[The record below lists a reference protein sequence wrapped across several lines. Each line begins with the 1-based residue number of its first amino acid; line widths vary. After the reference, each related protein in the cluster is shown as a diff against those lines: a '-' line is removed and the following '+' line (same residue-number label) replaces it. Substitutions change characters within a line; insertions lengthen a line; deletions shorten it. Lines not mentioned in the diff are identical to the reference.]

1 MTLTALTIFA
11 FAILVAAASPGPAI
25 AAILARVIG
34 RGTAGVPA
42 FIGGIVLGD
51 ITWLAVAVLG
61 LSFVA
66 SSFEM
71 IFAVI
76 KYAGAAYL
84 LFIAYKLWT
93 APAKPVDLEDVS
105 NVDGQPLRSF
115 VGGLLLTLGNPKTIA
130 FYLALTPTL
139 IDVSRIDLVS
149 YAELAA
155 IIAVVLVFVLGGYAL
170 AAARARKVFRSTR
183 AMKMLNRI
191 GGSVMAGAAAAI
203 ATRQA

>member
-1 MTLTALTIFA
+1 MTTTALTIFA
-11 FAILVAAASPGPAI
+11 LAILVAAASPGPAI
-25 AAILARVIG
+25 AALLARVIG

-51 ITWLAVAVLG
+51 IIWLAVAVLG
-61 LSFVA
+61 LSYVA
-66 SSFEM
+66 SSFQM
-71 IFAVI
+71 IFTVI

-84 LFIAYKLWT
+84 LYIAWRLWT
-93 APAKPVDLEDVS
+93 SPATPVDLHAAD
-105 NVDGQPLRSF
+105 NVDGRPLRSF

-149 YAELAA
+149 YAELAG

-170 AAARARKVFRSTR
+170 AAARARKLFRSSR
-183 AMKMLNRI
+183 AMKLLNRI
-191 GGSVMAGAAAAI
+191 SGGVMAGAAAAI

>member
-1 MTLTALTIFA
+1 MTITALMIFA

-25 AAILARVIG
+25 AALLARVIG

-51 ITWLAVAVLG
+51 LTWLAIAVLG

-66 SSFEM
+66 SSFQM
-71 IFAVI
+71 IFVVI
-76 KYAGAAYL
+76 KYAGAVYL
-84 LFIAYKLWT
+84 LYIAYRLWT
-93 APAKPVDLEDVS
+93 APATAIDVDS
-105 NVDGQPLRSF
+105 VDNIDRKPLRSF
-115 VGGLLLTLGNPKTIA
+115 LGGLLLTLGNPKAIA

-170 AAARARKVFRSTR
+170 AAARARKLFRSPR
-183 AMKMLNRI
+183 AMKLFNRI
-191 GGSVMAGAAAAI
+191 GGGVMAGAAAAI

>member
-1 MTLTALTIFA
+1 MTPTALMIFA
-11 FAILVAAASPGPAI
+11 LAILVAAASPGPAI

-51 ITWLAVAVLG
+51 ITWLAIAVLG

-66 SSFEM
+66 NSFEM
-71 IFAVI
+71 IFALI

-84 LFIAYKLWT
+84 LFIAYRLWT
-93 APAKPVDLEDVS
+93 APAKPVDVDDVGK
-105 NVDGQPLRSF
+105 VDGQPLRSF

-139 IDVSRIDLVS
+139 IDMSRIDLVS
-149 YAELAA
+149 YAELAG

-170 AAARARKVFRSTR
+170 AAARARKLFRSPR
-183 AMKMLNRI
+183 AMKMLNRV

>member
-1 MTLTALTIFA
+1 MTPTALMIFA

-51 ITWLAVAVLG
+51 ITWLAIAVLG

-66 SSFEM
+66 NSFEM
-71 IFAVI
+71 IFALI

-84 LFIAYKLWT
+84 LFIAYRLWT
-93 APAKPVDLEDVS
+93 APAKPVDVDDVGK
-105 NVDGQPLRSF
+105 VDGQPLRSF

-149 YAELAA
+149 YAELAG

-170 AAARARKVFRSTR
+170 AAARARKLFRSPR
-183 AMKMLNRI
+183 AMKMLNRV

>member
-1 MTLTALTIFA
+1 MTTTALTIFA
-11 FAILVAAASPGPAI
+11 LAVLVAAASPGPAI
-25 AAILARVIG
+25 AALLARVIG

-51 ITWLAVAVLG
+51 MIWLAIAVLG

-66 SSFEM
+66 NSFEM
-71 IFAVI
+71 IFAII

-84 LFIAYKLWT
+84 LYIAWRLWT
-93 APAKPVDLEDVS
+93 APATPVDVNAAD
-105 NVDGQPLRSF
+105 NVDGKPLRSF
-115 VGGLLLTLGNPKTIA
+115 IGGLLLTLGNPKTIA
-130 FYLALTPTL
+130 FYVALTPTL
-139 IDVSRIDLVS
+139 IDVSRIDLFS

-155 IIAVVLVFVLGGYAL
+155 IIAVVLIFVLGGYAL
-170 AAARARKVFRSTR
+170 AAARARSLFRSPR
-183 AMKMLNRI
+183 AMRLLNRV

>member
-1 MTLTALTIFA
+1 MDVTALTIFA
-11 FAILVAAASPGPAI
+11 LAILVAAASPGPAI
-25 AAILARVIG
+25 AALVARVIG

-51 ITWLAVAVLG
+51 ITWLAIAVLG

-66 SSFEM
+66 NSFEM

-76 KYAGAAYL
+76 KYIGAAYL
-84 LFIAYKLWT
+84 LCIAWRLWT
-93 APAKPVDLEDVS
+93 APATPVDVEAVN
-105 NVDGQPLRSF
+105 NVDDTPLRSLL
-115 VGGLLLTLGNPKTIA
+115 GGLLLTLGNPKTIA

-149 YAELAA
+149 YAELAS

-170 AAARARKVFRSTR
+170 AAARARSLFRSSR
-183 AMKMLNRI
+183 AMRLLNRI
-191 GGSVMAGAAAAI
+191 GGTVMAGAAAAV
-203 ATRQA
+203 ATR

>member
-93 APAKPVDLEDVS
+93 APAKPVDVEDVS

>member
-1 MTLTALTIFA
+1 MTITALTIFA

-42 FIGGIVLGD
+42 FIAGIVLGD
-51 ITWLAVAVLG
+51 ITWLAITVLG

-66 SSFEM
+66 SSFQM
-71 IFAVI
+71 IFSII

-84 LFIAYKLWT
+84 LYLAYRLWT
-93 APAKPVDLEDVS
+93 APAVAVDMNAAD
-105 NVDGQPLRSF
+105 NVDGKPLRSF
-115 VGGLLLTLGNPKTIA
+115 MGGLLLTLGNPKAIA

-149 YAELAA
+149 YAELAG
-155 IIAVVLVFVLGGYAL
+155 IIAVVLVLVFSGYVL
-170 AAARARKVFRSTR
+170 AAARARKMFRSSR
-183 AMKMLNRI
+183 AMKLLNRV
-191 GGSVMAGAAAAI
+191 GGGVMAGAAAAI

>member
-1 MTLTALTIFA
+1 MTITALTIFA
-11 FAILVAAASPGPAI
+11 LAILVAAASPGPAI
-25 AAILARVIG
+25 AALLARVIG

-51 ITWLAVAVLG
+51 ITWLAIAVLG

-66 SSFEM
+66 DSFQI
-71 IFAVI
+71 IFSVI
-76 KYAGAAYL
+76 KYAGTAYL
-84 LFIAYKLWT
+84 LYIAYRLWT
-93 APAKPVDLEDVS
+93 APAVAVDLSLVD
-105 NVDGQPLRSF
+105 NVDGKPLRSF
-115 VGGLLLTLGNPKTIA
+115 LGGLLLTLGNPKTIA

-149 YAELAA
+149 YAELAV

-170 AAARARKVFRSTR
+170 AAARARKLFRSPR
-183 AMKMLNRI
+183 AMKLLNRI

-203 ATRQA
+203 ATRQV

>member
-170 AAARARKVFRSTR
+170 AAARARKLFRSPR

>member
-1 MTLTALTIFA
+1 MTPTALTIFA

-93 APAKPVDLEDVS
+93 APAKPVDVEDVS

>member
-1 MTLTALTIFA
+1 MTITALTIFA
-11 FAILVAAASPGPAI
+11 FAVLVAAASPGPAI
-25 AAILARVIG
+25 AALLARVIG

-42 FIGGIVLGD
+42 FIGGIVFGD
-51 ITWLAVAVLG
+51 IIWLAIAVLG

-66 SSFEM
+66 NSFEM

-84 LFIAYKLWT
+84 LFIAYRLWT
-93 APAKPVDLEDVS
+93 TTAKPVDVGAAR
-105 NVDGQPLRSF
+105 NVEGKPLRSF
-115 VGGLLLTLGNPKTIA
+115 LGGLLLTLGNPKTIA

-149 YAELAA
+149 YAELAG
-155 IIAVVLVFVLGGYAL
+155 IIAVVLVFVLGGYAV
-170 AAARARKVFRSTR
+170 AAARARRLFRSPR

>member
-1 MTLTALTIFA
+1 MTITALTIFA
-11 FAILVAAASPGPAI
+11 LAILVAAASPGPAI
-25 AAILARVIG
+25 AALLARVIG

-51 ITWLAVAVLG
+51 ITWLAIAVLG

-66 SSFEM
+66 NSFQM

-84 LFIAYKLWT
+84 LYIAYRLWT
-93 APAKPVDLEDVS
+93 APATPFDTNATD
-105 NVDGQPLRSF
+105 NVDGKPLRSF
-115 VGGLLLTLGNPKTIA
+115 LGGLLLTLGNPKTIA

-149 YAELAA
+149 YAELAG

-170 AAARARKVFRSTR
+170 AAARARKLFRSPR
-183 AMKMLNRI
+183 AMKLLNRI

-203 ATRQA
+203 ATRQV

>member
-66 SSFEM
+66 NSFEM

-93 APAKPVDLEDVS
+93 APAKPVDVEDVS

-115 VGGLLLTLGNPKTIA
+115 LGGLLLTLGNPKTIA

-170 AAARARKVFRSTR
+170 AAARARKLFRSAR

>member
-1 MTLTALTIFA
+1 MTITALTIFA
-11 FAILVAAASPGPAI
+11 VAILVAAASPGPAI
-25 AAILARVIG
+25 AALLARVIG

-51 ITWLAVAVLG
+51 IIWLAIAVLG

-66 SSFEM
+66 NSFEM

-84 LFIAYKLWT
+84 LFIAYRLWT
-93 APAKPVDLEDVS
+93 APAKPVDVDAAG
-105 NVDGQPLRSF
+105 NVDGKPLRSF
-115 VGGLLLTLGNPKTIA
+115 LGGLLLTLGNPKTIA

-149 YAELAA
+149 YAELAG

-170 AAARARKVFRSTR
+170 AAARARKLFRSPR
-183 AMKMLNRI
+183 AMKLLNRI

>member
-51 ITWLAVAVLG
+51 ITWLAIAVLG

-66 SSFEM
+66 NSFEL

-93 APAKPVDLEDVS
+93 APAKPVDLEEAG

-115 VGGLLLTLGNPKTIA
+115 IGGLLLTLGNPKTIA

-149 YAELAA
+149 YAELAG

-170 AAARARKVFRSTR
+170 AAARARKLFRSPR

>member
-93 APAKPVDLEDVS
+93 APAKPVDVEDVS

-139 IDVSRIDLVS
+139 IDVSRVDFVS

-170 AAARARKVFRSTR
+170 AAARARKLFRSPR

>member
-1 MTLTALTIFA
+1 MTITALTIFA
-11 FAILVAAASPGPAI
+11 FAVLVAAASPGPAI
-25 AAILARVIG
+25 AALLARVIG

-51 ITWLAVAVLG
+51 IIWLAIAVLG

-66 SSFEM
+66 NSFEM

-84 LFIAYKLWT
+84 LFIAYRLWT
-93 APAKPVDLEDVS
+93 TPAKPVDIGAAG
-105 NVDGQPLRSF
+105 NVEGKPLRSF
-115 VGGLLLTLGNPKTIA
+115 LGGLLLTLGNPKTIA

-149 YAELAA
+149 YAELAG
-155 IIAVVLVFVLGGYAL
+155 IIAVVLVFVLGGYAV
-170 AAARARKVFRSTR
+170 AAARARRLFRSPR

>member
-93 APAKPVDLEDVS
+93 APTKPVDIEDVS

>member
-1 MTLTALTIFA
+1 MTITALTIFA

-25 AAILARVIG
+25 AALLARVIG

-51 ITWLAVAVLG
+51 IIWLAIAVLG

-66 SSFEM
+66 NSFEM

-84 LFIAYKLWT
+84 LFIAYRLWT
-93 APAKPVDLEDVS
+93 APAKPVDVDAAG
-105 NVDGQPLRSF
+105 NVDGKPRRSF
-115 VGGLLLTLGNPKTIA
+115 FGELLLTLGNPKTIA

-149 YAELAA
+149 YAELAG

-170 AAARARKVFRSTR
+170 AAARARKLFRSPR
-183 AMKMLNRI
+183 AMKLLNRI
-191 GGSVMAGAAAAI
+191 GGGVMAGAAAAI

>member
-1 MTLTALTIFA
+1 MTVTALMIFA
-11 FAILVAAASPGPAI
+11 LAILVAAASPGPAI
-25 AAILARVIG
+25 AALLARVIG

-51 ITWLAVAVLG
+51 ITWLAIAVLG

-66 SSFEM
+66 NSFQM
-71 IFAVI
+71 IFTVL

-84 LFIAYKLWT
+84 LYIAYRLWT
-93 APAKPVDLEDVS
+93 APAAPIDVNAAD
-105 NVDGQPLRSF
+105 NVDGKPLRSF
-115 VGGLLLTLGNPKTIA
+115 FGGLLLTLGNPKIIA

-155 IIAVVLVFVLGGYAL
+155 IIAVVLVLVLGGYAL
-170 AAARARKVFRSTR
+170 AAARARKLFRSPR
-183 AMKMLNRI
+183 AMKLLNRV

>member
-1 MTLTALTIFA
+1 MTITALTIFA

-42 FIGGIVLGD
+42 FIAGIVLGD
-51 ITWLAVAVLG
+51 VTWLAIAVLG

-66 SSFEM
+66 SSFQM
-71 IFAVI
+71 IFSII

-84 LFIAYKLWT
+84 LYLAYRLWT
-93 APAKPVDLEDVS
+93 APAVAVDMNAAD
-105 NVDGQPLRSF
+105 NVDGKPLRSF
-115 VGGLLLTLGNPKTIA
+115 MGGLLLTLGNPKAIA

-149 YAELAA
+149 YAELAG
-155 IIAVVLVFVLGGYAL
+155 IIAVVLVLVFSGYVL
-170 AAARARKVFRSTR
+170 AASRARKLFRSPH
-183 AMKMLNRI
+183 AMKLLNRI
-191 GGSVMAGAAAAI
+191 GGGVMAGAAAAI
-203 ATRQA
+203 ATRQV

>member
-1 MTLTALTIFA
+1 MTITALTIFA
-11 FAILVAAASPGPAI
+11 FAVLVAAASPGPAI
-25 AAILARVIG
+25 AALLARVIG

-51 ITWLAVAVLG
+51 IIWLAIAVLG

-66 SSFEM
+66 NSFEM

-84 LFIAYKLWT
+84 LFIAYRLWT
-93 APAKPVDLEDVS
+93 TSAKPVDIGAAG
-105 NVDGQPLRSF
+105 NVEGKPLRSF
-115 VGGLLLTLGNPKTIA
+115 LGGLLLTLGNPKTIA

-149 YAELAA
+149 YAELAG
-155 IIAVVLVFVLGGYAL
+155 IIAVVLVFVLGGYAV
-170 AAARARKVFRSTR
+170 AAARARRLFRSPR

-191 GGSVMAGAAAAI
+191 GGCVMAGAAAAI

>member
-93 APAKPVDLEDVS
+93 APAKPVDPEDVS

-155 IIAVVLVFVLGGYAL
+155 VIAVVLGFVLGGYAL

>member
-1 MTLTALTIFA
+1 MTITALTIFA

-51 ITWLAVAVLG
+51 IIWLAIAVLG

-66 SSFEM
+66 NSFEM

-93 APAKPVDLEDVS
+93 APVAPIDVDTVS

-115 VGGLLLTLGNPKTIA
+115 AGGLLLTLGNPKTIA
-130 FYLALTPTL
+130 FYVALTPTL

-170 AAARARKVFRSTR
+170 AASRARKMFRSSR
-183 AMKMLNRI
+183 VMKMLNRI